1 MSNEWIKI
9 ALLMNFGLSDVQNI
23 KKKCGD
29 DPKKCCTEIFERW
42 LSAGRKWENLL
53 PILKEVLDSETFEN
67 IEGKLENIEKAH
79 GMHVN
84 YWLIVCTSTRIHVFT
99 DCMLFIG
106 VSVHA

>member
-1 MSNEWIKI
+1 
-9 ALLMNFGLSDVQNI
+9 MNFELSEVQNI

-29 DPKKCCTEIFERW
+29 DPKNCCTEVFEKW
-42 LSAGRKWENLL
+42 LLAGRKWENLS
-53 PILKEVLDSETFEN
+53 PILEEVLDSETFEN
-67 IEGKLENIEKAH
+67 IEKAY

-106 VSVHA
+106 VSVYA